1 MNALII
7 EDEKLVALEL
17 SDTIAEVDPGIKIV
31 ATVGSVKT
39 ALRWF
44 SENAEPDV
52 IFADIQLAD
61 GVSFTIF
68 KKFEISC
75 PVIFTTAYNEYA
87 IQAFK
92 VNGID
97 YLLKPVDWEELRKAI
112 AKARSYKKN
121 QRKMTIEV
129 QKLIDAL
136 NIPSALKQEQKEH
149 FLGNARNSWV
159 PVKVADV
166 AYFTRDEINFM
177 VTNSGERYV
186 LDYDS
191 LDEIESLLNPAQF
204 YRASRHCIINI
215 NAVQSVKGL
224 ANLKLQLVLKTPNQQ
239 FNIDISRDK
248 APSFKKWLEK

>member
-1 MNALII
+1 
-7 EDEKLVALEL
+7 
-17 SDTIAEVDPGIKIV
+17 
-31 ATVGSVKT
+31 
-39 ALRWF
+39 
-44 SENAEPDV
+44 
-52 IFADIQLAD
+52 
-61 GVSFTIF
+61 
-68 KKFEISC
+68 
-75 PVIFTTAYNEYA
+75 
-87 IQAFK
+87 
-92 VNGID
+92 
-97 YLLKPVDWEELRKAI
+97 LLKPVDWEELRKAI